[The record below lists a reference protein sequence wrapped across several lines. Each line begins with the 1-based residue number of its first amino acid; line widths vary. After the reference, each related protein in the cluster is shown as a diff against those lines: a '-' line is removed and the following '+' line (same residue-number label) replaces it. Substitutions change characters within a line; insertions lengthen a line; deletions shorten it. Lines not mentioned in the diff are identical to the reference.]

1 MTTGNNEKPKIQ
13 ESPPVTSEQL
23 AALKSGDENA
33 WRQFLPQTAPIITRI
48 VSWSKWHFTE
58 HTKEDIFQRI
68 QAALPQAIANFA
80 GNASVHTL
88 IRKISVYQCI
98 DEVRRQVRRREI
110 FVDEDM
116 EMQEREPPGTA
127 EFALRI
133 GEQFNPVQTIL
144 KRELIEMVEKVLTSL
159 SALCAE
165 VLRLCYLEG
174 LTYREM
180 AARLGVSINTIG
192 PRLAGCYGK
201 LKKEIRDNPVLKD
214 YFFS

>member
-1 MTTGNNEKPKIQ
+1 MTEKNEKPKIQ
-13 ESPPVTSEQL
+13 ELPPVTSEQL

-33 WRQFLPQTAPIITRI
+33 WRRFLPQTTPIITRI
-48 VSWSKWHFTE
+48 VSWSKWHFVE
-58 HTKEDIFQRI
+58 QTKKDIFQRI
-68 QAALPQAIANFA
+68 QAALPQAIASFA

-110 FVDEDM
+110 FVDDALET
-116 EMQEREPPGTA
+116 EEREFPGTD

-133 GEQFNPVQTIL
+133 GEQFNPVQAIL
-144 KRELIEMVEKVLTSL
+144 KQELTEMVEKVLTSL

-174 LTYREM
+174 LTYKEM

-201 LKKEIRDNPVLKD
+201 WKEGIRNDPVLRD
-214 YFFS
+214 YFFN